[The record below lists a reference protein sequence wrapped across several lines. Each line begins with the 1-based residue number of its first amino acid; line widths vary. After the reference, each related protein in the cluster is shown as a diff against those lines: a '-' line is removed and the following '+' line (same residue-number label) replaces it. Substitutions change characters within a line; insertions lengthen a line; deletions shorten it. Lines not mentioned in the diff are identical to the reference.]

1 MLNANPVTEDM
12 IRDMAREARS
22 GIRHIFLHWTGGHY
36 GHNEEAYH
44 ICIDRDGTVY
54 LNCKSF
60 LSFKAHTWMHNT
72 GAIGI
77 ALLCGCD
84 AHCWAPAGKDA
95 SLLDVAYENDHLA
108 RTDCAV
114 IDYGEEPPTRKQIEV
129 MAKIVALLCREL
141 CLPLAEDTVMTHCEI
156 AFVDGYG
163 PGDGDPDM
171 RWDLW
176 FLPEPNT
183 LGGALYPGGLLLRAK
198 AQYYLDTAEEG
209 KTHPGY
215 LLRRYGSLPASGP
228 GY

>member
-1 MLNANPVTEDM
+1 MLNANPATEEM

-22 GIRHIFLHWTGGHY
+22 GIRRIFLHWTGGHY

-95 SLLDVAYENDHLA
+95 SLL
-108 RTDCAV
+108 
-114 IDYGEEPPTRKQIEV
+114 
-129 MAKIVALLCREL
+129 LLGSGRER
-141 CLPLAEDTVMTHCEI
+141 CQPA
-156 AFVDGYG
+156 G
-163 PGDGDPDM
+163 
-171 RWDLW
+171 R
-176 FLPEPNT
+176 
-183 LGGALYPGGLLLRAK
+183 GL
-198 AQYYLDTAEEG
+198 
-209 KTHPGY
+209 
-215 LLRRYGSLPASGP
+215 
-228 GY
+228 

>member
-22 GIRHIFLHWTGGHY
+22 GIRRIFLHWTGGHY

-77 ALLCGCD
+77 ALLCGYD

-129 MAKIVALLCREL
+129 MAKIVALLCQEL

-198 AQYYLDTAEEG
+198 AQYYLDTAEEE
-209 KTHPGY
+209 
-215 LLRRYGSLPASGP
+215 
-228 GY
+228 

>member
-1 MLNANPVTEDM
+1 MLNSNPATEDM

-22 GIRHIFLHWTGGHY
+22 GIRRIFLHWTGGHY
-36 GHNEEAYH
+36 GTNEDAYH
-44 ICIDRDGTVY
+44 ICIDYDGTVY

-60 LSFKAHTWMHNT
+60 LSFKAHTWMHNA

-77 ALLCGCD
+77 ALLCGYD

-114 IDYGEEPPTRKQIEV
+114 IDYGEEPPTRKQIDV
-129 MAKIVALLCREL
+129 MAKIVALLSREL

-198 AQYYLDTAEEG
+198 AQYYLDTAEEE
-209 KTHPGY
+209 
-215 LLRRYGSLPASGP
+215 
-228 GY
+228 

>member
-1 MLNANPVTEDM
+1 MLNANPATEDM

-22 GIRHIFLHWTGGHY
+22 GIRRIFLHWTGGHY

-77 ALLCGCD
+77 ALLCGYD

-114 IDYGEEPPTRKQIEV
+114 IDYGEEPPTRKQIDV

-163 PGDGDPDM
+163 PWRRRPGHA
-171 RWDLW
+171 
-176 FLPEPNT
+176 
-183 LGGALYPGGLLLRAK
+183 LGPVVSAGA
-198 AQYYLDTAEEG
+198 Q
-209 KTHPGY
+209 HPG
-215 LLRRYGSLPASGP
+215 RRPVPRRPAAAGQSAVLSGYC
-228 GY
+228 GRRISFCCMQ

>member
-36 GHNEEAYH
+36 GHNEDAYH

-60 LSFKAHTWMHNT
+60 LSFKAHTWMHNI

-108 RTDCAV
+108 WTDCAV

-129 MAKIVALLCREL
+129 MAKIVALLCHEL

-176 FLPEPNT
+176 FLPEPDT

-198 AQYYLDTAEEG
+198 AQYYLDTAEE
-209 KTHPGY
+209 
-215 LLRRYGSLPASGP
+215 A
-228 GY
+228 

>member
-1 MLNANPVTEDM
+1 MLNDNPVTEEL
-12 IRDMAREARS
+12 IRDMAREVRG
-22 GIRHIFLHWTGGHY
+22 GIHRIFLHWTAGHY

-44 ICIDRDGTVY
+44 ICIDRDGAVY
-54 LNCKSF
+54 VNCKSF
-60 LSFKAHTWMHNT
+60 LSFKAHTLNHNT

-95 SLLDVAYENDHLA
+95 SLLDTAYENDHMA

-114 IDYGEEPPTRKQIEV
+114 IDYGDEPPTRMQIEV
-129 MAKIVALLCREL
+129 MAKLVALLCWEL
-141 CLPLAEDTVMTHCEI
+141 RLDIDEDTVMTHCEI
-156 AFVDGYG
+156 AFVDDYG

-198 AQYYLDTAEEG
+198 AQYYLDTVEA
-209 KTHPGY
+209 
-215 LLRRYGSLPASGP
+215 A
-228 GY
+228 